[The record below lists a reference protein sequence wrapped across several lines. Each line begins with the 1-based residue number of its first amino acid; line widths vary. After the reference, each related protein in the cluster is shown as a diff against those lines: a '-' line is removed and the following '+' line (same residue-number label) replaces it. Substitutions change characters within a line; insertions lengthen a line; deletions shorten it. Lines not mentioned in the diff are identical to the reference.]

1 MHTIIGSHH
10 PHVGRCV
17 FTDCSGC
24 KDRQSEPETQH
35 AASPALP
42 QPVRT
47 DDMERHTRSWNPAG
61 RSSST
66 AIPTLRPNGA
76 MSAAMADKT
85 SPPDREP
92 SQHPD
97 GGHLADTASLPP
109 VPPPFCCKTSL
120 PAARSSFPSQSLPFN
135 CKRLFSAAKPPFPL
149 QGHLSRRKPPFQLQ
163 ELLFCGKTTLPA
175 AKRQHPEGL
184 PGAAPLKKIQI
195 NGSFSLFT
203 SVESYA

>member
-1 MHTIIGSHH
+1 MHTIIGNHH

-17 FTDCSGC
+17 FTDCSGY

-109 VPPPFCCKTSL
+109 VPPLLLQDLPSRCKVI
-120 PAARSSFPSQSLPFN
+120 FPV
-135 CKRLFSAAKPPFPL
+135 A
-149 QGHLSRRKPPFQLQ
+149 KPPFQLQ
-163 ELLFCGKTTLPA
+163 ETLFCCKASLPA

-184 PGAAPLKKIQI
+184 PGAAPLNKIQN

-203 SVESYA
+203 SVESYV

>member
-109 VPPPFCCKTSL
+109 VPPPS
-120 PAARSSFPSQSLPFN
+120 AAR
-135 CKRLFSAAKPPFPL
+135 PPFPL
-149 QGHLSRRKPPFQLQ
+149 QGHLSRRKASLSTARDSFLLQ
-163 ELLFCGKTTLPA
+163 SLPSRRKTTA
-175 AKRQHPEGL
+175 
-184 PGAAPLKKIQI
+184 PGRSSGRCA
-195 NGSFSLFT
+195 T
-203 SVESYA
+203 

>member
-47 DDMERHTRSWNPAG
+47 DDMGRHTRSWNPAG

-66 AIPTLRPNGA
+66 AIPTLRPAGA
-76 MSAAMADKT
+76 VSAAMANKT
-85 SPPDREP
+85 SPPDRGP
-92 SQHPD
+92 LQHPTGGHPD
-97 GGHLADTASLPP
+97 GGHLADTASPPP
-109 VPPPFCCKTSL
+109 VPL
-120 PAARSSFPSQSLPFN
+120 PAAR
-135 CKRLFSAAKPPFPL
+135 PPFPL

-184 PGAAPLKKIQI
+184 PGAAPLNKIQN